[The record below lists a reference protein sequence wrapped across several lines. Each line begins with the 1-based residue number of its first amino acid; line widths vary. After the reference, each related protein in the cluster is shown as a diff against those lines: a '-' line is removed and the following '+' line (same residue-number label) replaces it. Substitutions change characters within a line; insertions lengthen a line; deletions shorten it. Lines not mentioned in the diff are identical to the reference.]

1 MKAASGSTPAWAPVP
16 VRAGHI
22 LVPVLCA
29 LWVVAV
35 IWAIANGPRLLAAT
49 EQQAAIEMEQENQD
63 VCERLGVPLSSERY
77 AACAAELKGV
87 RQNHEDRL
95 NGHATSLI

>member
-1 MKAASGSTPAWAPVP
+1 
-16 VRAGHI
+16 VRTGHI
-22 LVPVLCA
+22 LVTVLCA

-35 IWAIANGPRLLAAT
+35 IWAIANGPHLLAAR
-49 EQQAAIEMEQENQD
+49 EQQAAIEMEQENQN
-63 VCERLGVPLSSERY
+63 VCERLGVPLSSEGF

-95 NGHATSLI
+95 SGHAMGLI